1 MDATKSPDS
10 QAAADALKAKG
21 IPAEAFTLNAYA
33 AVEVLKA
40 GIEKAGSAEDS
51 EAVAKALKGGEAIP
65 TAIGKLTYG
74 ETGDLT
80 SQSFALYKWEAGKI
94 VPAE

>member
-10 QAAADALKAKG
+10 KTAADALKAKG

-40 GIEKAGSAEDS
+40 GIEKAGSAEDA
-51 EAVAKALKGGEAIP
+51 EAVATALKSGEPVA